1 VGGSRQAL
9 TLSRK
14 LVPVLFVVL
23 WATGF
28 IGARYGLPS
37 AGPMTFLALRMGL
50 ASALLLIFALITRA
64 PWPADGRA
72 AMHVIVAGLL
82 VHGGYLGG
90 VFAAISHGMPAGMT
104 SLIVGMQP
112 VLTAL
117 VAIVFLDER
126 LTPRQWGGLALGVL
140 GLVLVLWARLSY
152 AALTWQ
158 TGLLA
163 FFALGC
169 ISLGVVYQKKYNSA
183 ADLRTVGVLQY
194 VASGLCYALLAYR
207 FETRAID
214 WTLPFMLAM
223 AWSVLPLSIGAYALL
238 YIMIRRDAATRVTS
252 LLYLVPPVTALIA
265 YFCFGEQLTLPAI
278 GGMGL
283 VALGV
288 ALVVA

>member
-1 VGGSRQAL
+1 
-9 TLSRK
+9 
-14 LVPVLFVVL
+14 
-23 WATGF
+23 
-28 IGARYGLPS
+28 
-37 AGPMTFLALRMGL
+37 MTFLALRMGL
-50 ASALLLIFALITRA
+50 ASALLFLFALATRA

-72 AMHVIVAGLL
+72 ALHVIVAGLL

-117 VAIVFLDER
+117 VAFAYLDER
-126 LTPRQWGGLALGVL
+126 LTVRQWGGLAFGVL
-140 GLVLVLWARLSY
+140 GLVLVLWARLSI

-163 FFALGC
+163 FFALVC
-169 ISLGVVYQKKYNSA
+169 ISIGTVYQKKYNSS

-194 VASGLCYALLAYR
+194 LASGLCYALLAYL

-223 AWSVLPLSIGAYALL
+223 AWSVLPLSIGAVGLF
-238 YIMIRRDAATRVTS
+238 YIMIRSDAATRVTS

-265 YFCFGEQLTLPAI
+265 YFCFGEQLTPAAI